1 MPPKAKQKTSQ
12 KTSAKPAKQ
21 SIPPPFSPAHASL
34 TPLLE
39 TFDRSTVYIIH
50 TDTQPAILKKRIFSV
65 PVALNFTIAALLVW
79 RAYAIIPFY
88 YNILASL
95 SGHANYTTIYYAEQT
110 WPGLIWKVMQ
120 RMLTFFIDYV
130 LIVIVAPWPY
140 GFFLEAPGNPVRWRW
155 TVGFRDEEVYVRQSR
170 GWGAKDLLGEAEGST
185 GKAGE
190 ESPFFKTRILPA
202 VDPQR
207 LKEKTGYLLMD
218 GDFDLDFYGMIAAT
232 KLLDKKDITAD
243 LLKKCVLVYVGDK
256 EKDEGQWAVWN
267 CGMLDV
273 NEPNEAEA
281 RDKVIAI
288 KEKLTEM
295 GKESLFFRWV
305 ELIQYESNAPGGFTQ
320 ERQVAA
326 ADKVKKMFEEQGV
339 DWDKFSKE
347 IGGLEGVPGL

>member
-1 MPPKAKQKTSQ
+1 MPPKGKQKAV
-12 KTSAKPAKQ
+12 KSATKP
-21 SIPPPFSPAHASL
+21 IPPPFSPADPSL
-34 TPLLE
+34 APLLE
-39 TFDRSTVYIIH
+39 TFDPSIVYIIH
-50 TDTQPAILKKRIFSV
+50 TDAHPAWFKKRIFSI
-65 PVALNFTIAALLVW
+65 PVGLNLLIVAILAW
-79 RAYAIIPFY
+79 RAYVIIPFY
-88 YNILASL
+88 YDILASL
-95 SGHANYTTIYYAEQT
+95 AGYSNHTTIYYAEQT
-110 WPGLIWKVMQ
+110 WGGLIWKVVQ
-120 RMLTFFIDYV
+120 RMVTFFIDYV
-130 LIVIVAPWPY
+130 LVMVIAPWPY

-170 GWGAKDLLGEAEGST
+170 GWGAKDLLGEAEEST

-232 KLLDKKDITAD
+232 QLLDRKDVAAD
-243 LLKKCVLVYVGDK
+243 LLKKCVLVYVGDR
-256 EKDEGQWAVWN
+256 EKSEGQWAVWN

-273 NEPNEAEA
+273 DEPNEAEA
-281 RDKVIAI
+281 REKVIAI
-288 KEKLTEM
+288 KDKLTEM

-326 ADKVKKMFEEQGV
+326 AEKVRKMFEEQGV
-339 DWDKFSKE
+339 DWDKFSQE

>member
-1 MPPKAKQKTSQ
+1 MPPKSKQKTL
-12 KTSAKPAKQ
+12 KPTIKP
-21 SIPPPFSPAHASL
+21 IPPPFSPADASL
-34 TPLLE
+34 APLLS
-39 TFDRSTVYIIH
+39 TFNPSTVYIIH
-50 TDTQPAILKKRIFSV
+50 TDTHPAWFKKRIFSV
-65 PVALNFTIAALLVW
+65 PVALNVLIALILAW
-79 RAYAIIPFY
+79 RAYAIVPFY
-88 YNILASL
+88 FSILASL
-95 SGHANYTTIYYAEQT
+95 LGHSNHTTIYYAEQT
-110 WPGLIWKVMQ
+110 WGGLVWKVVQ
-120 RMLTFFIDYV
+120 RMVTFFIDYV
-130 LIVIVAPWPY
+130 LVTVIAPWPY

-202 VDPQR
+202 VDKQR

-232 KLLDKKDITAD
+232 QLLDKKDIAAD

-256 EKDEGQWAVWN
+256 EKGEGQWAVWN
-267 CGMLDV
+267 CGVLDV
-273 NEPNEAEA
+273 SEGTEAEA

-288 KEKLTEM
+288 KDKLTEM
-295 GKESLFFRWV
+295 DKENLFFKWV
-305 ELIQYESNAPGGFTQ
+305 ELIQYESNAPGGFTP

-339 DWDKFSKE
+339 DWDQFSRE